1 MSENHPIADHYAGAS
16 NAGTGNGLY
25 AKPLGDEATAPLNP
39 VTVPLQAATASRLIF
54 CHNGS
59 DVDQWP
65 HPNAAVSDDLQSG
78 YSAVYVAADSN
89 NGLAESSFS
98 TSSTSDQ
105 ARSSS
110 RGHSSMSSG
119 PTTGMLLKWFGL
131 CEIVLTFFMKISVT
145 RLQRGQKQP
154 QQPQYTMSSCSSS
167 SEDNNCSLRI
177 HGLKENGRST
187 SGQESASMWR
197 PSPMLPTPIAAGG
210 RMPNNLGGGCWQQQP
225 PQPQTIN
232 R

>member
-1 MSENHPIADHYAGAS
+1 MSLLLLDYSLSENHPIADHYAGAS

-65 HPNAAVSDDLQSG
+65 HPTAAVSDDLQSG

-119 PTTGMLLKWFGL
+119 PTTGMLLKWF
-131 CEIVLTFFMKISVT
+131 FFVK
-145 RLQRGQKQP
+145 L
-154 QQPQYTMSSCSSS
+154 
-167 SEDNNCSLRI
+167 N
-177 HGLKENGRST
+177 
-187 SGQESASMWR
+187 
-197 PSPMLPTPIAAGG
+197 
-210 RMPNNLGGGCWQQQP
+210 
-225 PQPQTIN
+225 
-232 R
+232 